1 MTDLDGTGTMQLE
14 VGSLSSNY
22 TDSGEE
28 NGEHDIKA
36 IQFFSKENTARM
48 NIAQQKMHSWIT
60 KMKAEFL
67 SLSPKPRISRS
78 AIK

>member
-1 MTDLDGTGTMQLE
+1 MHEVEGSGTIGLD
-14 VGSLSSNY
+14 VGSMSSNY
-22 TDSGEE
+22 TSSGDE

-60 KMKAEFL
+60 KMKAEFF
-67 SLSPKPRISRS
+67 
-78 AIK
+78 